1 MENSLTF
8 ATVWNDAEELRKA
21 GKFEQA
27 FPIFV
32 DCFKANADEGSL
44 WRAVHCAR
52 KLGRYEEALQMIEE
66 NKSILSSSQSLRS
79 QFCWLKYDFLI
90 DKNKK
95 AGNWE
100 AVLKASEEIVNMITD
115 VSDLLFKLALF
126 AGIDA
131 AKNLNEPQKI
141 LELTEMVGPEKLPA
155 EGESYKG
162 KKLMSY
168 RERWFYAR
176 LSALFDVQLYEEC
189 RSLSLEAVKQFP
201 RRLEFCRKG
210 ALCKM
215 MMGKTGEA
223 EEELLAIS
231 KLKGCPWYI
240 TADLAKLRFNAGSYN
255 LALESAYR
263 AALMNGELQ
272 SKVNVFSLIAKIQL
286 VLGDADSAKN
296 HTILACSIR
305 KHFNWKFNQEIT
317 QLASRFGID
326 DNLPLPAV
334 ALKVCEKE
342 WLEYSKKWA
351 DERHEVKVDENRI
364 VEEGKQGTITSI
376 IENRPFTFI
385 RRADNGQNVYA
396 RISEIPENLRYS
408 GAELEFDL
416 AESFD
421 KLKNKKSVQAVK
433 IRAIQDEKI
442 A

>member
-1 MENSLTF
+1 M
-8 ATVWNDAEELRKA
+8 
-21 GKFEQA
+21 
-27 FPIFV
+27 
-32 DCFKANADEGSL
+32 
-44 WRAVHCAR
+44 
-52 KLGRYEEALQMIEE
+52 
-66 NKSILSSSQSLRS
+66 
-79 QFCWLKYDFLI
+79 
-90 DKNKK
+90 
-95 AGNWE
+95 
-100 AVLKASEEIVNMITD
+100 
-115 VSDLLFKLALF
+115 
-126 AGIDA
+126 
-131 AKNLNEPQKI
+131 
-141 LELTEMVGPEKLPA
+141 
-155 EGESYKG
+155 
-162 KKLMSY
+162 
-168 RERWFYAR
+168 
-176 LSALFDVQLYEEC
+176 
-189 RSLSLEAVKQFP
+189 
-201 RRLEFCRKG
+201 
-210 ALCKM
+210 
-215 MMGKTGEA
+215 
-223 EEELLAIS
+223 
-231 KLKGCPWYI
+231 
-240 TADLAKLRFNAGSYN
+240 AKLRFNAGSYN

-305 KHFNWKFNQEIT
+305 KHFNWKFNQEIN

-342 WLEYSKKWA
+342 WLGYSKKWA

-421 KLKNKKSVQAVK
+421 KLKNKKSVQAVR